1 VKAIEECKTS
11 KKSWISFSHCCEKM
25 LSNDKLKNDELQA
38 WAKNTLTGYLNAL
51 VYNLSKSKFY
61 ISKILLLLIT
71 HNSEEMKAVFDAEFP
86 WL

>member
-1 VKAIEECKTS
+1 
-11 KKSWISFSHCCEKM
+11 M

-86 WL
+86 